1 VADLELGLIIRVTVG
16 LPDQGGH
23 EAGFIEHLIEQQLD
37 ASNSMSSMLTNITPS
52 SVNKSRDLKTF
63 V

>member
-37 ASNSMSSMLTNITPS
+37 VSKIRCRLCLRI
-52 SVNKSRDLKTF
+52 
-63 V
+63 